1 MVFSPKAQG
10 RDETGRRAGAGKCM
24 DADSPR
30 GPALRHILHLNKT
43 ETAAEVNLA
52 RIKMRPKNKLNLAST
67 RAILH
72 RNLEC

>member
-10 RDETGRRAGAGKCM
+10 RDETGRRAGAVKHM

-30 GPALRHILHLNKT
+30 EPVLRHTLYLNKT
-43 ETAAEVNLA
+43 ETPTEVNLA
-52 RIKMRPKNKLNLAST
+52 RIKIKPKNKLNLAST